1 MQKKR
6 EKKNFYTYS
15 VPFYLYFRKRRG
27 ESGHRVLHFWT
38 VFPDSYRTKMETEGI
53 EGEIK
58 ADLELFLCKESLRY
72 EVESRFVKGECS

>member
-1 MQKKR
+1 MLR
-6 EKKNFYTYS
+6 
-15 VPFYLYFRKRRG
+15 
-27 ESGHRVLHFWT
+27 FWT